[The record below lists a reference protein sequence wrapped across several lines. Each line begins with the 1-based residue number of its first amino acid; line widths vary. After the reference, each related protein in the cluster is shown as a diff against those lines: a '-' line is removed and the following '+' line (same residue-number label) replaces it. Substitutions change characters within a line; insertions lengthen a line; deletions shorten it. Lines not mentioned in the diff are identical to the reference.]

1 MRWTLAVAAL
11 AVAAAAAPSGHAQNV
26 NSDWSL
32 GGGVGISRHATGFSG
47 TLGDPEYSG
56 SSMPPTL
63 RYYTPG
69 RGPGYAP
76 PGAGGPGYAPV
87 TPGYAPP
94 GSAPFEYYNS
104 PGRR

>member
-1 MRWTLAVAAL
+1 MRWIFAAVAL
-11 AVAAAAAPSGHAQNV
+11 VLFAAPGAYAQNL

-56 SSMPPTL
+56 SSRPPTL

-69 RGPGYAP
+69 PGPAYAP

-94 GSAPFEYYNS
+94 GSAPFEYYNG